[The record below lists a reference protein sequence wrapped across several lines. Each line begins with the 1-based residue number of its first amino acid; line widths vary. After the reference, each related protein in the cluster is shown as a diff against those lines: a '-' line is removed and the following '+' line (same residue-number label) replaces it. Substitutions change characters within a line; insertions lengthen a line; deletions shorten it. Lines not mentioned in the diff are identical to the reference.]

1 MASDDESQPERSESM
16 ADSPEPVPGYVRV
29 AIAGTL
35 AFGILLAVP
44 FFILSNL
51 IEVRAQMASLVM
63 IAPAA
68 LLGLE
73 NLLAKGRPDPSAADR

>member
-1 MASDDESQPERSESM
+1 
-16 ADSPEPVPGYVRV
+16 
-29 AIAGTL
+29 
-35 AFGILLAVP
+35 
-44 FFILSNL
+44 LSNF

-73 NLLAKGRPDPSAADR
+73 NLLAENRPNTPAQDR

>member
-1 MASDDESQPERSESM
+1 
-16 ADSPEPVPGYVRV
+16 
-29 AIAGTL
+29 
-35 AFGILLAVP
+35 VP
-44 FFILSNL
+44 FFILSNF

-63 IAPAA
+63 IVPAA

>member
-1 MASDDESQPERSESM
+1 
-16 ADSPEPVPGYVRV
+16 
-29 AIAGTL
+29 L
-35 AFGILLAVP
+35 ILLAVP
-44 FFILSNL
+44 FFVLSNF

-73 NLLAKGRPDPSAADR
+73 NLLAKGRPDPPVEDR